1 MNCSHKLQPSKV
13 IIFYSLMQQTIIG
26 PPFGWLH
33 QAMYTIFYHV
43 SVIIDRTIVMD
54 CSVNT
59 SALAI
64 ETVCNIL
71 PVRYTAVL

>member
-13 IIFYSLMQQTIIG
+13 IIFYSLMQQTIIW

-33 QAMYTIFYHV
+33 QALYTIFYHV
-43 SVIIDRTIVMD
+43 SVIIDRTIVMA
-54 CSVNT
+54 CTVNI

-64 ETVCNIL
+64 ETVCYIF
-71 PVRYTAVL
+71 PGRYTAVL